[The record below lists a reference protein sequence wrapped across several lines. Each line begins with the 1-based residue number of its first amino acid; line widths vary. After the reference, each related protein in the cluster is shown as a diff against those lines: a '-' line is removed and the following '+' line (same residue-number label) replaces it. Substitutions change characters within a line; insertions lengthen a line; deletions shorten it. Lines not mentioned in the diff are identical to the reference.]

1 MTRRIKVPHSTKE
14 RFFVIT
20 LFSEFGSAWLLKK
33 KLSAPHLSAAQMAF
47 FAQKKTLGLELLG
60 YKPSLYRKYFHLI
73 MLNMVA
79 LFSKL
84 LFSLT
89 VTEII

>member
-60 YKPSLYRKYFHLI
+60 YKPKVCIKKNILAALGSIEQVILYHCSTRYL
-73 MLNMVA
+73 
-79 LFSKL
+79 
-84 LFSLT
+84 
-89 VTEII
+89 